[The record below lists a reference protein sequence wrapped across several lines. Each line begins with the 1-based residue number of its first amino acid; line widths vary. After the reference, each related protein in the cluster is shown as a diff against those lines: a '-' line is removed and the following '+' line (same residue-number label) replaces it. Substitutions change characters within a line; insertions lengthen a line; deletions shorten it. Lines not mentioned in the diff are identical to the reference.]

1 MVIMSDENTT
11 LKGIDNALKNAED
24 IFKQFADTL
33 NNARNELISLEQEKK
48 QALEDKLE
56 LEQEKNRLEQHEKQ
70 LVEEKARL
78 EAHEKQLEEE
88 TRNLEK
94 EKLERDQKIGAMT
107 EEQVKL
113 LDEYEKV
120 KVELKKFAQASADQE
135 EMELNFERIQALL
148 SIYRV
153 LIEEIWQG
161 QPHYR
166 VLYTLHGEKE
176 EMTREELKNT
186 TGVGG
191 AFILRSVQE
200 LAKVGL
206 LNYDEDTGTA
216 KLIKRLFPKKA
227 LEEK

>member
-1 MVIMSDENTT
+1 MIIVSDENGT
-11 LKGIDNALKNAED
+11 LKGIDNALKNAEE
-24 IFKQFADTL
+24 IFKQFTESL
-33 NNARNELISLEQEKK
+33 NVARNELINLETEKK
-48 QALEDKLE
+48 QALEEKKG
-56 LEQEKNRLEQHEKQ
+56 LEQEKNRLEQHEKE
-70 LVEEKARL
+70 LEGEKTRL
-78 EAHEKQLEEE
+78 EAREKQLEGE
-88 TRNLEK
+88 TQKLEK
-94 EKLERDQKIGAMT
+94 EKQERDQKIGAMT
-107 EEQVKL
+107 GEQMKL

-120 KVELKKFAQASADQE
+120 KVELQKFAQTSADQE

-186 TGVGG
+186 TGIGG

-200 LAKVGL
+200 LANVDL
-206 LNYDEDTGTA
+206 LEYDEDTGTA
-216 KLIKRLFPKKA
+216 KLKKRLFPKRA
-227 LEEK
+227 LE